1 MTNAAASSAYAAKTL
16 ATYPGVAEHHISF
29 TVGGRV
35 FSRTVMS
42 TMNGAHAHMDLLS
55 EQAEN
60 EVNADRRARGLG
72 MVLATNCK
80 VRKVER
86 IEPDVRAHMAQ
97 ARAHGAVR

>member
-1 MTNAAASSAYAAKTL
+1 MTNTTSAYAAKML

-35 FSRTVMS
+35 FSHTVMS
-42 TMNGAHAHMDLLS
+42 TTNGAHAHMDLLS

-72 MVLATNCK
+72 MVLAVNCK

-86 IEPDVRAHMAQ
+86 IDPEVRAHMAQ
-97 ARAHGAVR
+97 ARAYGARS